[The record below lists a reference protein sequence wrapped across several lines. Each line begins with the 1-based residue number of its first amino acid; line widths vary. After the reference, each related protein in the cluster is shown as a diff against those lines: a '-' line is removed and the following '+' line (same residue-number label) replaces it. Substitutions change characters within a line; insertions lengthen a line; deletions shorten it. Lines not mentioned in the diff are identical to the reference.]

1 MEWFQMLSD
10 NWGVITGAALVII
23 AGIDK
28 VALIFIKTLRNIL
41 DSWRESFPISR
52 DDKKDNSQ

>member
-23 AGIDK
+23 AGVDK
-28 VALIFIKTLRNIL
+28 VALVFIKTLRNIL
-41 DSWRESFPISR
+41 DSWQESFPIKR

>member
-41 DSWRESFPISR
+41 DSWRESFPKNP
-52 DDKKDNSQ
+52 DK

>member
-10 NWGVITGAALVII
+10 NWGVITGAALVVI
-23 AGIDK
+23 AGVDK
-28 VALIFIKTLRNIL
+28 VALVFIKTLRNIL
-41 DSWRESFPISR
+41 DSWQESFPIKR